1 MMTLN
6 MSQSIQPKAGILKQ
20 AFTGLLGVVWLMSSP
35 LIALS
40 AETPARPVQAGQAL
54 NAPTLPQPAV
64 LASKEP
70 QPLLQKLIQQK
81 IEPQKL
87 TTESSPSAP
96 LSTALNSPD
105 STDSTQDMPLS
116 PGDSIDLQDSV
127 MGTLVKGGTI
137 LSDGSLT
144 LPLLGRVTLAGKS
157 LTQAR
162 TELTGEY
169 QRYFNDP
176 RLSLRVARRHPVRI
190 YLTGAVAHP
199 GVYISGKN
207 LNPDTLKAQMQL
219 GGFNQQFHFYRLYLA
234 DALILAG
241 GLNYNANVRDV
252 IIHRHQPQPDTLHI
266 NLLELFQGGDTLKDI
281 ALHDHDVIEVP
292 TIADNT
298 LVLDDTSAAF
308 QQSNLAT
315 AEFKISVIGAVMKP
329 GGYSARTADN
339 VLTAIAKAGGFSP
352 NANANRVYVLH
363 ATEQGQLI
371 HRELNLQDKKL
382 IGKQPIQD
390 WASLLPNDVI
400 FVDESTGRK
409 MAHYSR
415 DLFLDRIAVAA
426 MFPFFSRFFNKN

>member
-1 MMTLN
+1 MN
-6 MSQSIQPKAGILKQ
+6 MKAIMALLKLSHTVIIS
-20 AFTGLLGVVWLMSSP
+20 FLLACWLINIP
-35 LIALS
+35 LFALS
-40 AETPARPVQAGQAL
+40 AEMSISPVQSSEITH
-54 NAPTLPQPAV
+54 PTLPFSGVQA
-64 LASKEP
+64 AKEP
-70 QPLLQKLIQQK
+70 QPLLQKLIQEK
-81 IEPQKL
+81 IEPPKL
-87 TTESSPSAP
+87 TTESALPAATDRSPTISQ
-96 LSTALNSPD
+96 PD
-105 STDSTQDMPLS
+105 RMDITQDIPLF

-144 LPLLGRVTLAGKS
+144 LPLLGRVSLAGKS

-162 TELTGEY
+162 AELTGQY
-169 QRYFNDP
+169 QRYFTDP
-176 RLSLRVARRHPVRI
+176 RLNLRVARRHPVRI

-207 LNPDTLKAQMQL
+207 LNPDTLKSQMQL
-219 GGFNQQFHFYRLYLA
+219 GGFNQQFRFYRLYLA
-234 DALILAG
+234 DALILGG

-252 IIHRHQPQPDTLHI
+252 IIHRRQPQSDTLHI
-266 NLLELFQGGDTLKDI
+266 NLLSLFQGGDTLQDI
-281 ALHDHDVIEVP
+281 ALHDDDVIEVP
-292 TIADNT
+292 TIADHT
-298 LVLDDTSAAF
+298 LVLDESSAF

-315 AEFKISVIGAVMKP
+315 TEFKISVIGAVIKP
-329 GGYSARTADN
+329 GGYPVHSEDN

-352 NANANRVYVLH
+352 NANANRVFILH

-371 HRELNLQDKKL
+371 HRELNLQDKNL
-382 IGKQPIQD
+382 IGKQPIQE

-409 MAHYSR
+409 VAHYSR